1 MIVMPFN
8 AGCLPWE
15 REPPPVLRPGPCR
28 QSTME
33 NTYPTGPSNVP
44 AGFTRPNA
52 SYKRN
57 AWLAVAGL
65 LLFIVLYLA
74 LTAWFVF
81 VGVSGVLRLVSGS
94 GSGGAEFLAC
104 AGSLFLAIFLVK
116 ALFFVRKGDA
126 VNDMELTRAE
136 QPRLFAFL
144 DQIADDAGAPRPHKV
159 FLSGRVNAAV
169 FYDLSLVNLILPSR
183 KNLEIGLGLVNMLN
197 LSEFKAVCAH
207 EFGHFAQRSMALGRW
222 VYTTQQIAAHIVAKR
237 DALDRFLRG
246 LSRFDIRVA
255 WIGWLLS
262 AVVWALRAI
271 VDTAF
276 RLVVIAQRALSRE
289 MEMQADLVAVS
300 LTGSDALVHALHR
313 LQIADDAWDRTLSFA
328 RSEAGNGRPPRDLFA
343 LHLAFADRLNL
354 IYNDPAYSRRPQ
366 VPVEGASGFRVFS
379 GEMAQPPRMWATHPQ
394 NHEREANAK
403 RVYLSAP
410 TDERS
415 AWTLFDHEQDVRER
429 MTAKLAGETE
439 HTAVE
444 LNVTLKQLDEQFEQE
459 HLRPQY
465 RGIYLGRSAVRHAR
479 SADALIDATELH
491 GPLQPDALY
500 PASVSQDLERLRTL
514 DREHALL
521 CSLRDRVYDAPDG
534 VIRHR
539 GRVLKR
545 SELPAAIATV
555 DTERAAARATVEA
568 VLKAVRS
575 AHLAAAK
582 ALSPAW
588 HAYLRGLL
596 DVLHYADHAEA
607 NVRDAQALLSIRW
620 QRAAAGG
627 SINEKGVGHILVAA
641 EALQR
646 ALARVFQ
653 VAQDV
658 HPGAPVLAELGIE
671 GWAESLGEFGLNGPV
686 RGNISDW
693 LNVVDSWINHTAGW
707 LSALRRVTLNELL
720 RAEATVAAAHAAH
733 GLLGATPPEAPQPA
747 PSAPAAYDT
756 LVTGEERTLHVDK
769 PGFWER
775 FRTANGALPG
785 LARAAV
791 ALGIVGSVLVFG
803 WTLGRATISVYNALA
818 RPVVATVGDQRVE
831 LAPGGVASVTVDG
844 GGDVH
849 IVTTAQDGAPIE
861 TFDAPVGRR
870 HTQFVYT
877 VAGAAPLRQWTA
889 VYGKASA
896 EPPHLLAPQRWQP
909 ASAEYIFAA
918 PPTSIKTKGNGG
930 TRSVLDAPA
939 DASPDD
945 LVDAVHDKEAAS
957 AMLLSHVRYDA
968 PDSANLQDWLG
979 LASKAPGFDQALAA
993 RIAQFPDD
1001 VVALRMEQSLT
1012 EGAAHDAVCARHRAR
1027 AAAAPDQPDLAY
1039 LATRCMPSGPEQ
1051 EAAFAAG
1058 HQRWPESAWYANAA
1072 GWDASVQ
1079 GRYAQALADYQTAVS
1094 KSPALR
1100 HVLAIETARLTRLV
1114 DPAGARP
1121 KVADLAKASVRLQE
1135 LLQMEP
1141 GAPIPEGPN
1150 RAIALLS
1157 AGRLDDAVAASAG
1170 TPLAGHVLRMA
1181 AGSIGASLALRARA
1195 AALAPGEG
1203 IDAQT
1208 VWLALAAGASPTDDK
1223 IAATLKVLEQ
1233 GHERAGIAAKMLR
1246 FLALASMGNAAAAE
1260 GALEGLPM
1268 YYRAQAMA
1276 AGTFLLGERTPS
1288 AWRTFA
1294 KRVLFAAERPYLG

>member
-1 MIVMPFN
+1 MPGF
-8 AGCLPWE
+8 P
-15 REPPPVLRPGPCR
+15 RPDPCR

-65 LLFIVLYLA
+65 VLFILLYLA

-81 VGVSGVLRLVSGS
+81 AGVSGALRLAT
-94 GSGGAEFLAC
+94 GSGGGLAEFLAC
-104 AGSLFLAIFLVK
+104 AGSLFLAVFLVK
-116 ALFFVRKGDA
+116 ALFFVRKGEYAD
-126 VNDMELTRAE
+126 DMELTRAQ

-169 FYDLSLVNLILPSR
+169 FYDLSLLNLILPSR

-222 VYTTQQIAAHIVAKR
+222 VYTTQQIAGHIVAKR

-313 LQIADDAWDRTLSFA
+313 LQIADDAWDRTLNFA
-328 RSEAGNGRPPRDLFA
+328 RTEAGSGRPPRDVFA

-354 IYNDPAYSRRPQ
+354 IYNDPAYGQRPQ
-366 VPVEGASGFRVFS
+366 VPAEGASGFRVFS
-379 GEMAQPPRMWATHPQ
+379 GEIAQPPRMWATHPQ

-403 RVYLSAP
+403 RTYLSAP

-415 AWTLFDHEQDVRER
+415 AWTLFDNEHDVREQ

-439 HTAVE
+439 HASVE
-444 LNVTLKQLDEQFEQE
+444 LDVTLKHLDEQFGQE
-459 HLRPQY
+459 HLRPRY

-479 SADALIDATELH
+479 SADALVAAMELE
-491 GPLQPDALY
+491 GPLLPDALY
-500 PASVSQDLERLRTL
+500 PASLSPDLERLRTL

-539 GRVLKR
+539 DRVLKR
-545 SELPAAIATV
+545 SELPAAIAAV
-555 DTERAAARATVEA
+555 DAERTAARTAVES
-568 VLKAVRS
+568 VLKRVRS
-575 AHLAAAK
+575 AHLAAAR
-582 ALSPAW
+582 ALSPEW

-596 DVLHYADHAEA
+596 DVLHYADHLEA

-627 SINEKGVGHILVAA
+627 SINERGVGHILTAA
-641 EALQR
+641 EDVQR
-646 ALARVFQ
+646 ALAQVFRT
-653 VAQDV
+653 AQDV
-658 HPGAPVLAELGIE
+658 RPGALVLAELGIE
-671 GWAESLGEFGLNGPV
+671 GWARSLGEFGLNGPV

-720 RAEATVAAAHAAH
+720 RAEATVAAAHAAQ
-733 GLLGATPPEAPQPA
+733 LRLGAQPPEAPEPA
-747 PSAPAAYDT
+747 PSAPASYDT
-756 LVTGEERTLHVDK
+756 LVMGEERTLHVDK
-769 PGFWER
+769 PNFWER
-775 FRTANGALPG
+775 FRTANGLLPG
-785 LARAAV
+785 LARAVV

-803 WTLGRATISVYNALA
+803 WTLGRATVSVYNALA
-818 RPVVATVGDQRVE
+818 RPVVATVGDQRME
-831 LAPGGVASVTVDG
+831 LAPGGTASVTVEG
-844 GGDVH
+844 GGDIH
-849 IVTTAQDGAPIE
+849 IVTTAQDGESIE
-861 TFDAPVGRR
+861 TFDAPVGHR
-870 HTQFVYT
+870 HAHFVYT

-889 VYGKASA
+889 VYGKATA
-896 EPPHLLAPQRWQP
+896 EPPRLLAPQRWQ
-909 ASAEYIFAA
+909 AVSADYIFAP
-918 PPTSIKTKGNGG
+918 PPTSIQTKGNGG
-930 TRSVLDAPA
+930 TRSVLDAA
-939 DASPDD
+939 ANAAPDD
-945 LVDAVHDKEAAS
+945 LLDAIQDKQAAA

-968 PDSANLQDWLG
+968 PDSTNLQDWLAA
-979 LASKAPGFDQALAA
+979 ASSAPGFDRALAD
-993 RIAQFPDD
+993 RIAHFPND
-1001 VVALRMEQSLT
+1001 VVALRMEQSVT

-1039 LATRCMPSGPEQ
+1039 LATRCMPAGPEQ

-1058 HQRWPESAWYANAA
+1058 HQRWPDSAWYANAV

-1079 GRYAQALADYQTAVS
+1079 GRYAQALADYRTAVS
-1094 KSPALR
+1094 KSPVLR
-1100 HVLAIETARLTRLV
+1100 NVLAIETARLTRLV
-1114 DPAGARP
+1114 DPVGARL
-1121 KVADLAKASVRLQE
+1121 KVADLAKSSTRLQE

-1141 GAPIPEGPN
+1141 GAPFAEGPY
-1150 RAIALLS
+1150 RAIGLLS

-1181 AGSIGASLALRARA
+1181 AASVGASPALRARA

-1203 IDAQT
+1203 IDTQT
-1208 VWLALAAGASPTDDK
+1208 VWLALAAGASPSDDK
-1223 IAATLKVLEQ
+1223 IATTLKVLEH
-1233 GHERAGIAAKMLR
+1233 GHERAGIAAKMQR
-1246 FLALASMGNAAAAE
+1246 FLALASAGNTAAAE
-1260 GALEGLPM
+1260 GALDGLPM
-1268 YYRAQAMA
+1268 YYRAQALA
-1276 AGTFLLGERTPS
+1276 AGQFVLGDRTPA
-1288 AWRTFA
+1288 AWRMFA
-1294 KRVLFAAERPYLG
+1294 KRVLFSAERPYLGDV